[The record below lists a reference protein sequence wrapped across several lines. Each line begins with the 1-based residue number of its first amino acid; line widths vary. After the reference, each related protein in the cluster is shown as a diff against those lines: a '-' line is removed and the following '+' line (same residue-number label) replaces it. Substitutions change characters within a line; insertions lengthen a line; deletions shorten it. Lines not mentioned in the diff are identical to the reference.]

1 MNELAVFD
9 EVAATIA
16 EYKVENDKL
25 VFDYADKEGAKQA
38 KSHMSK
44 LRKVKGKISEVHKE
58 AKAEALAFGRR
69 LDAKKNEYIGE
80 VDKMIKVHK
89 EPLDIIEAK
98 VIAESVKRQ
107 QEMADVEAKRIAE
120 IEARERAIILAE
132 EKIAREKDEAE
143 EKIRREKAAEAERV
157 MKKQQEKIAKIEEEK
172 RIAEE
177 KVERLRIEA
186 EEKSKAEVMIA
197 EAKELAEEERLADI
211 AAEKAIE
218 ANRINDEKHRK
229 KIEDEAHSGLVDT
242 GCLGVIKAWDVLRA
256 VKEGK
261 IPHITINY

>member
-38 KSHMSK
+38 KSHISK

-69 LDAKKNEYIGE
+69 LDAKKNEYNGE

-89 EPLDIIEAK
+89 EPLDVIEAELIEK
-98 VIAESVKRQ
+98 SMAVLRAKEEAEAMRL
-107 QEMADVEAKRIAE
+107 AE

-132 EKIAREKDEAE
+132 EKIAREKSEAE
-143 EKIRREKAAEAERV
+143 EKIRTEKAKEAERV
-157 MKKQQEKIAKIEEEK
+157 MKAQQEEIAFVKEEK

-177 KVERLRIEA
+177 KVEKVRIEA
-186 EEKSKAEVMIA
+186 EEKAKAESD
-197 EAKELAEEERLADI
+197 AEEERLADI
-211 AAEKAIE
+211 AAEMAME
-218 ANRINDEKHRK
+218 AKRITGKKHRE
-229 KIEDEAHSGLVDT
+229 KIENEAHQGLT
-242 GCLGVIKAWDVLRA
+242 KLGYNPDIAYSILEAIK
-256 VKEGK
+256 ENK